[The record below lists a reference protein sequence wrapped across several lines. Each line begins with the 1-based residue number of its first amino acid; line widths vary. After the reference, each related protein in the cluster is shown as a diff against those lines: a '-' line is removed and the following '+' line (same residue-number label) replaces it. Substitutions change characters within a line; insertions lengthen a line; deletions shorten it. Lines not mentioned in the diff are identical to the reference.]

1 MSLKFGT
8 SGVRGLVTEM
18 TDRECFLY
26 ASAFVD
32 VLKSKSNISK
42 VCISG
47 DFRSSTPRILKA
59 IQAAILEKGLEVEH
73 CGYIPTPALAAYA
86 MAIGAGSIMVTG
98 SHIPDDRNGIKF
110 YMTWGEILKA
120 EEEEISKKYTS
131 LKESG
136 IELEVDDFG
145 ALTNAPS
152 DLEMTLTA
160 QEMFCRRYTEVFAK
174 DALSGYK
181 IVFYQHSTVGREIM
195 PEILEKL
202 GAEVMNV
209 GWSDTFVPVD
219 TEAVEEPD
227 RLAAWVKEHGAD
239 LLMSADGDGDRP
251 LVVDD
256 QGKVIRGDL
265 LGLVASKA
273 LGADSI
279 STPVSCNTALEKAKI
294 CKKVNRTQIGSPY
307 VITAMNQDKDDFEC
321 VVGYEANGGY
331 LTGSMIQPDFGE
343 GVLAALP
350 TRDAV
355 LPVIALLLEAK
366 KEKLKVSELLKR
378 LPARFTSSG
387 IIREVPME
395 QGKALVQD
403 LRLGGEDKVSELFG
417 TTFGDCVSIDWTD
430 GVRITFEGDKI
441 VHYRPSGNAP
451 EFRCYTEAASEREAE
466 TISEKAMKALKE
478 LLPNYAT
485 DSN

>member
-18 TDRECFLY
+18 TDRECYLY
-26 ASAFVD
+26 ASAYID
-32 VLKSKSNISK
+32 VLKSRSDVSK
-42 VCISG
+42 VCLAG
-47 DFRSSTPRILKA
+47 DFRSSTPRILKS
-59 IQAAILEKGLEVEH
+59 IQAAIIDKGLEAVH
-73 CGYIPTPALAAYA
+73 CGFVPTPALAAYA
-86 MAIGAGSIMVTG
+86 MSMGAGSIMVTG

-110 YMTWGEILKA
+110 YMTWGEILKS

-136 IELEVDDFG
+136 IEVEVDNFG
-145 ALTNAPS
+145 ALTDPPADLSITSEAS
-152 DLEMTLTA
+152 DL
-160 QEMFCRRYTEVFAK
+160 FIKRYTDVFSSN
-174 DALSGYK
+174 ALQGYK
-181 IVFYQHSTVGREIM
+181 VVFYQHSTVGREVM
-195 PEILEKL
+195 PLILEKL
-202 GAEVMNV
+202 GAEVIKV

-219 TEAVEEPD
+219 TEAVAEPEK
-227 RLAAWVKEHGAD
+227 LAAWVKEHGAD

-256 QGKVIRGDL
+256 QGKVVRGDL
-265 LGLVASKA
+265 LGLIASKA

-294 CKKVNRTQIGSPY
+294 GKKINRTQIGSPY

-331 LTGSMIQPDFGE
+331 LTGSVIQPEFGE
-343 GVLAALP
+343 GILAALP

-366 KEKLKVSELLKR
+366 KEGVKVSGLMSN
-378 LPARFTSSG
+378 LPSRYTCSG
-387 IIREVPME
+387 LIREVPME

-417 TTFGDCVSIDWTD
+417 ATFGTCQSIDWTD

-451 EFRCYTEAASEREAE
+451 EFRCYTEAGSESEADLLN
-466 TISEKAMKALKE
+466 EKGMSALKAL
-478 LLPNYAT
+478 LPKYAN
-485 DSN
+485 SN